1 MSNADHQVTN
11 QDTHLQ
17 RGLVPYFYVYFYPVH
32 PVPAPLGIKC
42 TLRGNTHTRGGG
54 VGPVNGS
61 GVSNLSS
68 SAIFFFFFFF
78 LHPVC
83 PTLNPSIHMVMSSV
97 SLSGGPVLSRFQQQP
112 QWQGRGFVYF
122 FQEFSVRH
130 VRWATANRN
139 NRWWCPLSTRLHSVS
154 TTKDTGQGFGPTLFN
169 AAHENRG

>member
-68 SAIFFFFFFF
+68 SAIFFFFF

-97 SLSGGPVLSRFQQQP
+97 SLSGDPVLSRSQQQP

-139 NRWWCPLSTRLHSVS
+139 SRWWCPLSTRLHSVS